1 MKRLL
6 SLLLL
11 LSMVF
16 SMVAC
21 GDQKTE
27 ETTAVTTNGTEPVD
41 TTPTTEAP
49 EPFVTTTILKDG
61 ASDFQIVHDG
71 TREAKQLA
79 SRVRTLIRDHF
90 GADLP
95 VTTSDSPAATCEII
109 IGNARPIAEKTAAKL
124 RSELDF
130 ALKVEEN
137 ALVLYAVDSL
147 SYSYLSLY
155 LEQEIFTPNDTGEL
169 TLDSDDN
176 LYVSRSGALEHNY
189 IEYAMG
195 AGKTLSLSDVFD
207 FRIYQNADTT
217 LPYRIYIPFNYDSSK
232 SYPLLVNLHG
242 AGLRGDDNMSHLKII
257 DAALFQADLPLDDA
271 IIIAP
276 QCPENERWVDSAW
289 SKGSYSISSTP
300 ESNELKAVVELV
312 KELMQTYPVDAK
324 RVYACGFSMGGFAT
338 WDLLM
343 RHSDLF
349 CAGVPMCG
357 GGDPSQAQVLKD
369 VGIWAVHGG
378 LDPTV
383 PVSGSRD
390 MAQALEAIGA
400 TNFTYTELPENEH
413 DVWTYTYGN
422 AEIFTWLFSQ
432 QKA

>member
-6 SLLLL
+6 SLLLVGIL
-11 LSMVF
+11 VF
-16 SMVAC
+16 TTVAC
-21 GDQKTE
+21 GDKTAE
-27 ETTAVTTNGTEPVD
+27 ETTAVTTMGTEPVD
-41 TTPTTEAP
+41 PVPTTEAP

-71 TREAKQLA
+71 NRDAKQLA
-79 SRVRTLIRDHF
+79 SRVRTLIRDNF

-95 VTTSDSPAATCEII
+95 VATSDSQAATHEII
-109 IGNARPIAEKTAAKL
+109 IGNARPIAEKTAKKL
-124 RSELDF
+124 RGELDF

-155 LEQEIFTPNDTGEL
+155 LEQEILAPNDTGEL

-176 LYVSRSGALEHNY
+176 LYVSRSGLLEQNY
-189 IEYAMG
+189 IEYAQN
-195 AGKTLSLSDVFD
+195 AGKTLSLEDVFD

-217 LPYRIYIPFNYDSSK
+217 LPYRIYIPFNYDASK

-242 AGLRGDDNMSHLKII
+242 AGLRGNDNMSHLKII
-257 DAALFQADLPLDDA
+257 DAALFRTDLPLDDA
-271 IIIAP
+271 IIICP

-289 SKGSYSISSTP
+289 ARGSYSISSTP

-312 KELMQTYPVDAK
+312 KELMNTYPVDTN

-349 CAGVPMCG
+349 CAGIPMCG
-357 GGDPSQAQVLKD
+357 AGDPTQADTLKN
-369 VGIWAVHGG
+369 VGIWAIHGA

-390 MAQALEAIGA
+390 MAQALEAAGA

-422 AEIFTWLFSQ
+422 PDIFTWLFAQ
-432 QKA
+432 TKA